1 MVRLLIFGSYK
12 QRSRSNK
19 LQLLLPDTLH
29 REVSIDDARNNK
41 QGLWEHFELEVHIQQ
56 PVQQNC
62 SHGTSYLALP
72 DVPTHLGLR
81 CLLLQHAAHGLV
93 EVVGELEVQVA
104 IRARLFLLDLW
115 LAADSGGVLRVQGLT
130 SLLRK
135 GSVLVVVEA
144 YAAEMGFVVWL
155 VELRQLG
162 QVADL
167 SSEESVQRLHYTYY
181 ITVTNELHS

>member
-41 QGLWEHFELEVHIQQ
+41 QGLWKHFKLEVHIQQ
-56 PVQQNC
+56 PVQQN
-62 SHGTSYLALP
+62 SPHGTSYLLP

-93 EVVGELEVQVA
+93 EVVSELEVQVA
-104 IRARLFLLDLW
+104 IGAGLFLLDLW

-130 SLLRK
+130 SLLGK
-135 GSVLVVVEA
+135 GPVLVVVEA
-144 YAAEMGFVVWL
+144 YAAEVGFVVWL
-155 VELRQLG
+155 VELG
-162 QVADL
+162 
-167 SSEESVQRLHYTYY
+167 
-181 ITVTNELHS
+181 